1 MTPWMFCF
9 TNSFSN
15 LGFKVPEPKFSTR
28 FRKGNPSSGSV
39 MNITIDTGATLR
51 PAMLFSEECLDAHSA
66 EIELGDIPFCHGPPK
81 PEVKAEN
88 EVRNVPFRY
97 LKPPSAKGR
106 KFFQR
111 SRKKMRRQNELQKF
125 LDHHKFQSVNH
136 KVPLASGELV
146 CPIHLAAFL
155 GRPRLLRLI
164 LNHGVDPQ
172 QKSSH
177 GRTAL
182 DMARG
187 IIKTDAMCEVIE
199 LLTNPVQTCS
209 MRNFFEH
216 MGLELP
222 LRTKHKVSKLECS
235 AEASTD
241 LSKRSGKKY
250 LEVIVH
256 TVEL

>member
-1 MTPWMFCF
+1 
-9 TNSFSN
+9 
-15 LGFKVPEPKFSTR
+15 
-28 FRKGNPSSGSV
+28 

-66 EIELGDIPFCHGPPK
+66 EIDLGDMAFCHGPPK

-88 EVRNVPFRY
+88 GEVRKCNVPDVPFRY
-97 LKPPSAKGR
+97 LKPSSAKER
-106 KFFQR
+106 YKSFQR
-111 SRKKMRRQNELQKF
+111 ARKQMIKQSELQKF
-125 LDHHKFQSVNH
+125 LDHHKFQSMNH
-136 KVPLASGELV
+136 KVPLPSGELV
-146 CPIHLAAFL
+146 CPIHLAAHL
-155 GRPRLLRLI
+155 ARPRLVRLI
-164 LNHGVDPQ
+164 LNHGVDPN

-187 IIKTDAMCEVIE
+187 INTDAMCEVIE

-209 MRNFFEH
+209 MRNFIGH

-222 LRTKHKVSKLECS
+222 LRTKQKVSKLECS

-241 LSKRSGKKY
+241 GSKICGKKY